1 MIFQKSRFRRV
12 QTHISNFVVSGLEFT
27 EILAGHERNRC
38 RSHVSPTL
46 DPLGI
51 YLGQNSKVVRNRS
64 KLCTFYPRII
74 CEVRSPELWDL
85 VLTYKTEPTC
95 DHVVNFQGDRPR
107 KLRDT
112 TLK

>member
-51 YLGQNSKVVRNRS
+51 YLGQNSKVGPKS
-64 KLCTFYPRII
+64 LQIMH
-74 CEVRSPELWDL
+74 
-85 VLTYKTEPTC
+85 VLPQNY
-95 DHVVNFQGDRPR
+95 
-107 KLRDT
+107 L
-112 TLK
+112 